1 MIQPP
6 LVSRVL
12 LVLLTA
18 ATLLSGCAA
27 TRSLFRDRSAEE
39 RAAALLF
46 PAVSRLRSVSFEIAM
61 AVAHQAIQDG
71 VADVE
76 HDDVE
81 RLVREARWLHD
92 YPEYVPT

>member
-1 MIQPP
+1 MRPRSLPRGENGVTMIQPP

-39 RAAALLF
+39 RAAALLHE
-46 PAVSRLRSVSFEIAM
+46 VTR
-61 AVAHQAIQDG
+61 
-71 VADVE
+71 
-76 HDDVE
+76 
-81 RLVREARWLHD
+81 
-92 YPEYVPT
+92 